1 MRCACTLILKGDFMK
16 KLHKICAIILA
27 LVVLSAV
34 VCMSF
39 NAATI
44 FKQDGFLY
52 AYTASS
58 KADLYG
64 RETDDADLVIPKEF
78 NEHYITNIIDSA
90 FSGDENIQTL
100 TFSKAILLERIG
112 YYAFSNCVNLSG
124 TIYITGRIN
133 DIGTSAFQGCSSL
146 ESVIYRNNLITVIAD
161 QCFYNCTSLSYVELP
176 SSLKKIEKYAFA
188 NTALTEVTIPNSVT
202 SIDPTAFD
210 GCNDLVIKCYTNSA
224 AHQFA
229 IDNGFEFV
237 LLDAPEPTEPPTEPP
252 TEQVTEAPTEEPT
265 SIPTE
270 SVTEEPT
277 VEPTQ
282 TPTEAPTEQN
292 GYYLGDVDNNGSVEI
307 LDVTFMQRY
316 LANIIIPSTCDITHG
331 DVNENG
337 VVEII
342 DVTFINRYLSGVSL
356 RYPIGEWIDQ

>member
-16 KLHKICAIILA
+16 KLHKICAVILA
-27 LVVLSAV
+27 LVILSTV
-34 VCMSF
+34 ICMSF

-64 RETDDADLVIPKEF
+64 RDTDDADLVIPKEF
-78 NEHYITNIIDSA
+78 NEHYITNIVDSA
-90 FSGDENIQTL
+90 FLGDENIQTL
-100 TFSKAILLERIG
+100 SFSKAILLERIG
-112 YYAFSNCVNLSG
+112 YYAFENCVNLSG

-133 DIGTSAFQGCSSL
+133 EIGTSAFQGCSSL

-188 NTALTEVTIPNSVT
+188 NTALTEVTISNSVT

-252 TEQVTEAPTEEPT
+252 TEQGTEAPTEEPT

-270 SVTEEPT
+270 PVTEEPT

-282 TPTEAPTEQN
+282 APTEAPTEQN

-307 LDVTFMQRY
+307 LDVTVMQRY
-316 LANIIIPSTCDITHG
+316 LARMWIASTCDISHG
-331 DVNENG
+331 DIDGNE
-337 VVEII
+337 EIDII
-342 DVTFINRYLSGVSL
+342 DATHITCFLAGIPSQ
-356 RYPIGEWIDQ
+356 YPIGELIDK